1 TAIRGKEIPVVH
13 HHTIFTFVTF
23 TMIGPSIPAHLL
35 KGSQNTEDD
44 DEETGPMPAAGPSSL
59 PRSTTP
65 PAPAITAAGPA
76 IPGHLLK
83 RSELATQQDEDD
95 EEDFMPALPP
105 DLAGPS
111 KPTPRQ
117 IGAALPSRPPP
128 EDSESDDDYGPMPLP
143 AGLSLDNDN
152 DGVKEFLE
160 RERRRE
166 ENIEEAKKPKAL
178 KRDDWML
185 APPTSSDLF
194 SSLDPTKL
202 KSRQFSRSTNDK
214 KAAASN
220 LWTETPAERQQRLAD
235 EVSGKRK
242 RAEEAA
248 AQGVSATGD
257 DEETVKKR
265 KRDRELREQIES
277 HNRSSRGQTLV
288 EMHAPA
294 TQDPNEA
301 PPGIWDHSRDM
312 ALSGRLM
319 DEGSRQKMLKDAKGL
334 GDRFG
339 HGRSG
344 GFL

>member
-1 TAIRGKEIPVVH
+1 
-13 HHTIFTFVTF
+13 
-23 TMIGPSIPAHLL
+23 MIGPAIPAHLL

-44 DEETGPMPAAGPSSL
+44 EEDTGPMPAAGPSSP

-65 PAPAITAAGPA
+65 PAPAVTVAGPA

-83 RSELATQQDEDD
+83 RPEVTTQQDEDD
-95 EEDFMPALPP
+95 DDDAFMPALPP
-105 DLAGPS
+105 DLGKPS
-111 KPTPRQ
+111 KPARQ
-117 IGAALPSRPPP
+117 IGPTLPSRPPL

-143 AGLSLDNDN
+143 GGISSNDDN

-202 KSRQFSRSTNDK
+202 KNRQFSRSTTDK

-242 RAEEAA
+242 RAKEAA
-248 AQGVSATGD
+248 AQGVSATAD
-257 DEETVKKR
+257 DEDMAKRR
-265 KRDRELREQIES
+265 KRDRELRKQIEA
-277 HNRSSRGQTLV
+277 HNNTSRGKTLV
-288 EMHAPA
+288 ELHTPA
-294 TQDPNEA
+294 VQDPDEA

-319 DEGSRQKMLKDAKGL
+319 DESSRQKMLKDARGL

>member
-1 TAIRGKEIPVVH
+1 
-13 HHTIFTFVTF
+13 
-23 TMIGPSIPAHLL
+23 MIGPAIPAHLI

-44 DEETGPMPAAGPSSL
+44 EEETGPLPAAG
-59 PRSTTP
+59 RSTTP
-65 PAPAITAAGPA
+65 PTVAGPA
-76 IPGHLLK
+76 IPQHLLK
-83 RSELATQQDEDD
+83 YSEPTTQQDEDD
-95 EEDFMPALPP
+95 DDDDFMPALPP

-111 KPTPRQ
+111 KPAPRQ
-117 IGAALPSRPPP
+117 IGPTLPSRPPP
-128 EDSESDDDYGPMPLP
+128 EDSESDDDYGPMPPP
-143 AGLSLDNDN
+143 AGLSSYESN

-202 KSRQFSRSTNDK
+202 KNRQFSRSTNDK

-248 AQGVSATGD
+248 AQGVSATPD
-257 DEETVKKR
+257 DEESAKKR
-265 KRDRELREQIES
+265 KRDRQLREQIEA
-277 HNRSSRGQTLV
+277 HNKTSRGQTLV

-294 TQDPNEA
+294 VKDPNEA

-319 DEGSRQKMLKDAKGL
+319 DESSRQKMLKDAKGL

>member
-1 TAIRGKEIPVVH
+1 
-13 HHTIFTFVTF
+13 
-23 TMIGPSIPAHLL
+23 MIGPAIPAHLL

-44 DEETGPMPAAGPSSL
+44 DETGPMPTAGPSPP

-65 PAPAITAAGPA
+65 PAPAVTVAGPA
-76 IPGHLLK
+76 IPEHLLK
-83 RSELATQQDEDD
+83 RCEPTTQQEEEDD
-95 EEDFMPALPP
+95 DAFMPALPP
-105 DLAGPS
+105 DLTGPP
-111 KPTPRQ
+111 KPAPRQ
-117 IGAALPSRPPP
+117 LGPTLPSRPPP

-143 AGLSLDNDN
+143 EGASSNEDN

-160 RERRRE
+160 RERKRE

-202 KSRQFSRSTNDK
+202 KNRQFSRSTNDK

-242 RAEEAA
+242 RAEDAA
-248 AQGVSATGD
+248 AEGVSVTVD
-257 DEETVKKR
+257 DEDMAKRR
-265 KRDRELREQIES
+265 KRDRELREQIEA
-277 HNRSSRGQTLV
+277 HNKSSRAKSLV
-288 EMHAPA
+288 EMHAPVEK
-294 TQDPNEA
+294 DPNEG

-312 ALSGRLM
+312 ALTGRLM
-319 DEGSRQKMLKDAKGL
+319 DEGSRQKMLKDVKGL

>member
-1 TAIRGKEIPVVH
+1 
-13 HHTIFTFVTF
+13 
-23 TMIGPSIPAHLL
+23 MIGPSIPAHLL
-35 KGSQNTEDD
+35 KGSQNNED
-44 DEETGPMPAAGPSSL
+44 DEETGPMPAAGPSSS

-65 PAPAITAAGPA
+65 PVPVASVAGPA
-76 IPGHLLK
+76 IPEHLLK
-83 RSELATQQDEDD
+83 RSEPTTQQDEDD
-95 EEDFMPALPP
+95 DDDAFMPALPP
-105 DLAGPS
+105 DVGGPS
-111 KPTPRQ
+111 KPAPRQ
-117 IGAALPSRPPP
+117 LGPTFPSGPPP

-143 AGLSLDNDN
+143 EGLSSNN
-152 DGVKEFLE
+152 EEGDGVKEFLE
-160 RERRRE
+160 RERRRQ

-214 KAAASN
+214 KSAASN

-248 AQGVSATGD
+248 AQGVSATAD
-257 DEETVKKR
+257 DEDMAKRR
-265 KRDRELREQIES
+265 KRDRELRDQIEA
-277 HNRSSRGQTLV
+277 HNKSARGQTLV
-288 EMHAPA
+288 EMHAPVV
-294 TQDPNEA
+294 QDPNEA

>member
-1 TAIRGKEIPVVH
+1 
-13 HHTIFTFVTF
+13 
-23 TMIGPSIPAHLL
+23 
-35 KGSQNTEDD
+35 
-44 DEETGPMPAAGPSSL
+44 MPAAGPSSP

-65 PAPAITAAGPA
+65 PVPVASVAGPA
-76 IPGHLLK
+76 IPEHLLK
-83 RSELATQQDEDD
+83 PTTQQVDD
-95 EEDFMPALPP
+95 DDDDDDDAFMPALPP
-105 DLAGPS
+105 DVVGAS
-111 KPTPRQ
+111 KPAPRQ
-117 IGAALPSRPPP
+117 LGPTLPPRPPP

-143 AGLSLDNDN
+143 AGLSSNN
-152 DGVKEFLE
+152 EEGDGVKEFLE
-160 RERRRE
+160 RERRRQ
-166 ENIEEAKKPKAL
+166 ENIEEAKKPKALKRDDWMLAPPTSSDLFSSKKPKAL

-214 KAAASN
+214 KSAASN

-248 AQGVSATGD
+248 AQGVSATAD
-257 DEETVKKR
+257 DEDVAKRR
-265 KRDRELREQIES
+265 KRDRELRDQIEA
-277 HNRSSRGQTLV
+277 HNKSSRGQTLV
-288 EMHAPA
+288 EMHTPA
-294 TQDPNEA
+294 VQDPNEA

>member
-1 TAIRGKEIPVVH
+1 
-13 HHTIFTFVTF
+13 
-23 TMIGPSIPAHLL
+23 MIGPAIPAHLL

-44 DEETGPMPAAGPSSL
+44 EEETGPMPAAGPSS
-59 PRSTTP
+59 PPSTTP
-65 PAPAITAAGPA
+65 PAPAVTVAGPA
-76 IPGHLLK
+76 IPEHLLK
-83 RSELATQQDEDD
+83 GSEATTQQDEDD
-95 EEDFMPALPP
+95 DDSFMPTLPP
-105 DLAGPS
+105 DLAKPS
-111 KPTPRQ
+111 KPAPRP
-117 IGAALPSRPPP
+117 IGPTLPSRPPP

-143 AGLSLDNDN
+143 GGISSNN
-152 DGVKEFLE
+152 YSDGVREFLE

-202 KSRQFSRSTNDK
+202 KNRQFSRSTNDK

-248 AQGVSATGD
+248 AQGVSAVVD
-257 DEETVKKR
+257 DEDMAKRR
-265 KRDRELREQIES
+265 KRDRELREQIEA
-277 HNRSSRGQTLV
+277 HNKSSRGKSLV
-288 EMHAPA
+288 ELHTPA
-294 TQDPNEA
+294 AKDPDEA

-319 DEGSRQKMLKDAKGL
+319 DESSRQKMLKDAKGL